1 MRFEHKRHIN
11 KYLPT
16 KLGPQATT
24 TDALNYQILGMCGEH
39 LRDIMMCLEG
49 GNNKQVERQFV
60 VYMIYLCI
68 P

>member
-1 MRFEHKRHIN
+1 MQFEHKRHIN
-11 KYLPT
+11 KYLQT

-39 LRDIMMCLEG
+39 LRDIMICLDG